1 MKGYTPDV
9 CLVSPLHDPEGRL
22 TGMIKKHGKKLK
34 TLYFG
39 YVFVK
44 VTKETHPDTFKA
56 LESVKIHY
64 SKQASKSGYI
74 SIGRS
79 YREAILMGIKEKTR
93 HIHLCDFDR
102 ALHWIESFPNEL
114 RDIVELL
121 PSNYGLSWIGRTKRA
136 FKTHPITQQ
145 HTEAIVNKI
154 ASNKV
159 GLDIDIMSG
168 SFAMDLT
175 SAKTLMKYA
184 KRNDFSLYA
193 ELVMVALKK
202 GILMNSI
209 LADGLEWETPDQY
222 KDKIREEGYS
232 DWLDEFMSLPEWK
245 RRVELLER
253 NSDILTEG

>member
-1 MKGYTPDV
+1 MKNYVPDV

-22 TGMIKKHGKKLK
+22 SGMIKKHGKKLK
-34 TLYFG
+34 SLYYG
-39 YVFVK
+39 YVYVK
-44 VTKETHPDTFKA
+44 ITRETHPDTLKA
-56 LESVKIHY
+56 LNTVKIQY
-64 SKQASKSGYI
+64 SKQTSKSGYT

-79 YREAILMGIKEKTR
+79 YREAIMMGIKTKTR

-121 PSNYGLSWIGRTKRA
+121 PSNYGLTWIGRTNRA
-136 FKTHPITQQ
+136 FNTHPKTQQ
-145 HTEAIVNKI
+145 HTEAIVNEI
-154 ASNKV
+154 ASSKA

-168 SFAMDLT
+168 SFAMDLDT
-175 SAKTLMKYA
+175 AKTLLKST

-193 ELVMVALKK
+193 EFVMAALKR
-202 GILMNSI
+202 GIPMYSI
-209 LADGLEWETPDQY
+209 VADGLEWETPDQFR
-222 KDKIREEGYS
+222 DKIRREGYQ

-253 NSDILTEG
+253 NSDVLTE